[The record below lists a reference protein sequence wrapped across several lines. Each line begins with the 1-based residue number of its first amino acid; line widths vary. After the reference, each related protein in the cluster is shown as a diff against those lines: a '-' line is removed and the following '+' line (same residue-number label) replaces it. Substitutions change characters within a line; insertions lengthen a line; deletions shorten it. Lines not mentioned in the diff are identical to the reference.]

1 MNWYLETGSG
11 LHSTREEKNYAG
23 MKPAGLEE
31 SPVVLKAMRTIETG
45 DPEEALLFIP
55 KAQED
60 DFRNRF
66 RHIMEMKD
74 NEVNNV
80 PAGRAYVAAVIEF
93 IIYVHHI
100 STPSQLRQ
108 DTWSIEKI

>member
-1 MNWYLETGSG
+1 
-11 LHSTREEKNYAG
+11 
-23 MKPAGLEE
+23 
-31 SPVVLKAMRTIETG
+31 
-45 DPEEALLFIP
+45 
-55 KAQED
+55 
-60 DFRNRF
+60 
-66 RHIMEMKD
+66 MEMKD